1 MFAKDIGI
9 DLGTANVLIYIK
21 GQGIVLNE
29 PSIVAIDSDT
39 KKILAVGSQ
48 AREML
53 GRTPGKVQAI
63 RPMKDGVIADFEV
76 TEMMLNSFIRKVN
89 GKSFLSRPRILI
101 CCPSNITQVEK
112 NAIKEA
118 AERTG
123 ARKVFLEEEPKIA
136 AIGAGLDISKPSGN
150 MVIDI
155 GGGTTDIAIL
165 SLGDI
170 VTSESIKI
178 AGNTFDNDIIKYI
191 KEKYKILIGTKT
203 AKMLKEDFVDVY
215 KYKEALT
222 EIKGKNL
229 VTGLPDKIKISKSDL
244 KDSLERSIN
253 KIIEATINV
262 LESIPPEL
270 SADIVEKGILLTG
283 GGSLLNGLIDL
294 FEERLKVRILIAEN
308 PLTCTIEGTGILL
321 EELKYLEEDQ

>member
-1 MFAKDIGI
+1 MFNNDIGI
-9 DLGTANVLIYIK
+9 DLGTTNTLFYIK
-21 GQGIVLNE
+21 KRGIILNE
-29 PSIVAIDSDT
+29 PTVVAIE
-39 KKILAVGSQ
+39 KNKVLAVGKE
-48 AREML
+48 ALEML
-53 GRTPGKVQAI
+53 GKEPKEITIVSPLQEGIMTDVD
-63 RPMKDGVIADFEV
+63 M
-76 TEMMLNSFIRKVN
+76 TEIMLKEFIKKIKLKYSVV
-89 GKSFLSRPRILI
+89 RPRVLI
-101 CCPSNITQVEK
+101 SCPSTITKVDREK
-112 NAIKEA
+112 IKEVI
-118 AERTG
+118 ERLG
-123 ARKVFLEEEPKIA
+123 ARKTYIEEEPKLA
-136 AIGAGLDISKPSGN
+136 AIGAGLDITKPVAN
-150 MVIDI
+150 MVVDI
-155 GGGTTDIAIL
+155 GGGTTDIAVL
-165 SLGDI
+165 SLNGVVKSI
-170 VTSESIKI
+170 SIKT
-178 AGNTFDNDIIKYI
+178 ASNTFEEDIIKYI

-203 AKMLKEDFVDVY
+203 AKMLKEDFIDVY
-215 KYKEALT
+215 KYKEAST

>member
-1 MFAKDIGI
+1 MFNNDIGI
-9 DLGTANVLIYIK
+9 DLGTTNTLFYIK
-21 GQGIVLNE
+21 KRGIILNE
-29 PSIVAIDSDT
+29 PTVVAIE
-39 KKILAVGSQ
+39 KNKVLAVGKE
-48 AREML
+48 ALEML
-53 GRTPGKVQAI
+53 GKEPKEISIVSPLQEGIMTDVD
-63 RPMKDGVIADFEV
+63 M
-76 TEMMLNSFIRKVN
+76 TEIMLKEFIKKIKLKYSVV
-89 GKSFLSRPRILI
+89 RPRVLI
-101 CCPSNITQVEK
+101 SCPSTITKVDREK
-112 NAIKEA
+112 IKEVI
-118 AERTG
+118 ERLG
-123 ARKVFLEEEPKIA
+123 ARKTYIEEEPKLA
-136 AIGAGLDISKPSGN
+136 AIGVGLDITQPVAN
-150 MVIDI
+150 MVVDI
-155 GGGTTDIAIL
+155 GGGTTDIAVL
-165 SLGDI
+165 SLNGVVKSI
-170 VTSESIKI
+170 SIKT
-178 AGNTFDNDIIKYI
+178 ASNTFEEDIIKYI

-203 AKMLKEDFVDVY
+203 AKMLKEDFIDVY

-229 VTGLPDKIKISKSDL
+229 VTGLPDKIKITKSDL

-283 GGSLLNGLIDL
+283 GGSLLNGLIEL

>member
-1 MFAKDIGI
+1 MFNNDIGI
-9 DLGTANVLIYIK
+9 DLGTTNTLFYIK
-21 GQGIVLNE
+21 KRGIILNE
-29 PSIVAIDSDT
+29 PTVVAIE
-39 KKILAVGSQ
+39 KNKVLAVGKE
-48 AREML
+48 ALEML
-53 GRTPGKVQAI
+53 GKEPKEITIVSPLQEGIMTDVD
-63 RPMKDGVIADFEV
+63 M
-76 TEMMLNSFIRKVN
+76 TEIMLKEFIKKIKLKYSVV
-89 GKSFLSRPRILI
+89 RPRVLI
-101 CCPSNITQVEK
+101 SCPSTITKVDREK
-112 NAIKEA
+112 IKEVI
-118 AERTG
+118 ERLG
-123 ARKVFLEEEPKIA
+123 ARKTYIEEEPKLA
-136 AIGAGLDISKPSGN
+136 AIGAGLDITKPVAN
-150 MVIDI
+150 MVVDI
-155 GGGTTDIAIL
+155 GGGTTDIAVL
-165 SLGDI
+165 SLNGVVKSI
-170 VTSESIKI
+170 SIKT
-178 AGNTFDNDIIKYI
+178 ASNTFEEDIIKYI

-203 AKMLKEDFVDVY
+203 AKMLKEDFIDVY

>member
-1 MFAKDIGI
+1 MFNNDIGI
-9 DLGTANVLIYIK
+9 DLGTTNTLFYIK
-21 GQGIVLNE
+21 KRGIILNE
-29 PSIVAIDSDT
+29 PTVVAIE
-39 KKILAVGSQ
+39 KNKVLAVGKE
-48 AREML
+48 ALEML
-53 GRTPGKVQAI
+53 GKEPKEISIVSPLQEGIMTDVD
-63 RPMKDGVIADFEV
+63 M
-76 TEMMLNSFIRKVN
+76 TEIMLKEFIKKIKLKYSVV
-89 GKSFLSRPRILI
+89 RPRVLI
-101 CCPSNITQVEK
+101 SCPSTITKVDREK
-112 NAIKEA
+112 IKEVI
-118 AERTG
+118 ERLG
-123 ARKVFLEEEPKIA
+123 ARKTYIEEEPKLA
-136 AIGAGLDISKPSGN
+136 AIGAGLDITKPVAN
-150 MVIDI
+150 MVVDI
-155 GGGTTDIAIL
+155 GGGTTDIAVL
-165 SLGDI
+165 SLNGVVKSI
-170 VTSESIKI
+170 SIKT
-178 AGNTFDNDIIKYI
+178 ASNTFEEDIIKYI

-203 AKMLKEDFVDVY
+203 AKMLKEDFLDVY

-229 VTGLPDKIKISKSDL
+229 VTGLPDKLKITKSDL

-283 GGSLLNGLIDL
+283 GGSLLNGLIEL

>member
-1 MFAKDIGI
+1 MFNNDIGI
-9 DLGTANVLIYIK
+9 DLGTTNTLFYIK
-21 GQGIVLNE
+21 KRGIILNE
-29 PSIVAIDSDT
+29 PTVVAIE
-39 KKILAVGSQ
+39 KNKVLAVGKE
-48 AREML
+48 ALEML
-53 GRTPGKVQAI
+53 GKEPKEISIVSPLQEGIMTDVDMTEIMLKEFIKKV
-63 RPMKDGVIADFEV
+63 KLKYSVV
-76 TEMMLNSFIRKVN
+76 
-89 GKSFLSRPRILI
+89 RPRVLI
-101 CCPSNITQVEK
+101 SCPSTITKVDREK
-112 NAIKEA
+112 IKEVI
-118 AERTG
+118 ERLG
-123 ARKVFLEEEPKIA
+123 ARKTYIEEEPKLA
-136 AIGAGLDISKPSGN
+136 AIGAGLDITKPVAN
-150 MVIDI
+150 MVVDI
-155 GGGTTDIAIL
+155 GGGTTDIAVL
-165 SLGDI
+165 SLNGVVKSI
-170 VTSESIKI
+170 SIKT
-178 AGNTFDNDIIKYI
+178 ASNTFEEDIIKYI

-203 AKMLKEDFVDVY
+203 AKMLKEDFIDVY

>member
-1 MFAKDIGI
+1 MFNNDIGI
-9 DLGTANVLIYIK
+9 DLGTTNTLFYIK
-21 GQGIVLNE
+21 KRGIILNE
-29 PSIVAIDSDT
+29 PTVVAIE
-39 KKILAVGSQ
+39 KNKVLAVGKE
-48 AREML
+48 ALEML
-53 GRTPGKVQAI
+53 GKEPKEISIVSPLQEGIMTDVD
-63 RPMKDGVIADFEV
+63 M
-76 TEMMLNSFIRKVN
+76 TEIMLKEFIKKIKLKYSVV
-89 GKSFLSRPRILI
+89 RPRVLI
-101 CCPSNITQVEK
+101 SCPSTITKVDREK
-112 NAIKEA
+112 IKEVI
-118 AERTG
+118 ERLG
-123 ARKVFLEEEPKIA
+123 ARKTYIEEEPKLA
-136 AIGAGLDISKPSGN
+136 AIGAGLDITKPVAN
-150 MVIDI
+150 MVVDI
-155 GGGTTDIAIL
+155 GGGTTDIAVL
-165 SLGDI
+165 SLNGVVKSI
-170 VTSESIKI
+170 SIKT
-178 AGNTFDNDIIKYI
+178 ASNTFEEDIIKYI

-203 AKMLKEDFVDVY
+203 AKMLKEDFIDVY

-229 VTGLPDKIKISKSDL
+229 VTGLPDKIKITKSDL

>member
-1 MFAKDIGI
+1 MFNNDIGI
-9 DLGTANVLIYIK
+9 DLGTTNTLFYIK
-21 GQGIVLNE
+21 KRGIILNE
-29 PSIVAIDSDT
+29 PTVVAIE
-39 KKILAVGSQ
+39 KNKVLAVGKE
-48 AREML
+48 ALEML
-53 GRTPGKVQAI
+53 GKEPKEISIVSPLQEGIMTDVD
-63 RPMKDGVIADFEV
+63 M
-76 TEMMLNSFIRKVN
+76 TEIMLKEFIKKIKLKYSVV
-89 GKSFLSRPRILI
+89 RPRVLI
-101 CCPSNITQVEK
+101 SCPSTITKVDREK
-112 NAIKEA
+112 IKEVI
-118 AERTG
+118 ERLG
-123 ARKVFLEEEPKIA
+123 ARKTYIEEEPKLA
-136 AIGAGLDISKPSGN
+136 AIGAGLDITKPVAN
-150 MVIDI
+150 MVVDI
-155 GGGTTDIAIL
+155 GGGTTDIAVL
-165 SLGDI
+165 SLNGVVKSI
-170 VTSESIKI
+170 SIKT
-178 AGNTFDNDIIKYI
+178 ASNTFEEDIIKYI

-203 AKMLKEDFVDVY
+203 AKMLKEDFIDVY